1 MLASAEGA
9 GRRVRVW
16 DVPVRL
22 FHWAVVALFA
32 FQIWSGETG
41 GNAMQWHLYAGYGV
55 LTLVLFRVLWGLFG
69 STHAR
74 FASFARGPAA
84 CLRYAR
90 RLFSRRPAPS
100 LGHNPLGGWM
110 VVLLLGSLALQTITG
125 LFANDQ
131 IATQGPLAALVSD
144 AWSDRLSSV
153 HVWNFYVLLGL
164 VGLHIAAVLYHWL
177 AKKENLIG
185 AMISGV
191 KRVPDELVEPSAARF
206 AGPWRALVLFAAALL
221 AVYLVVQ
228 RPF

>member
-1 MLASAEGA
+1 MQGGA
-9 GRRVRVW
+9 AHDERPVRVW

-22 FHWAVVALFA
+22 FHWALAGFFA
-32 FQIWSGETG
+32 FQFWSGETG

-55 LTLVLFRVLWGLFG
+55 LSLVLFRILWGFFG
-69 STHAR
+69 STYAR

-90 RLFSRRPAPS
+90 QLFSRRPVPS

-110 VVLLLGSLALQTITG
+110 VLAMLGALALQTVTG

-131 IATQGPLAALVSD
+131 IATQGPLADLVSD

-153 HVWNFYVLLGL
+153 HAWNFYVLLGL
-164 VGLHIAAVLYHWL
+164 VSLHIVAVLYYRL
-177 AKKENLIG
+177 VKGQNLIG
-185 AMISGV
+185 PMFSGV
-191 KRVPDELVEPSAARF
+191 KRVPAKLAESAAPRPGG
-206 AGPWRALVLFAAALL
+206 AWRALIVFAAALL